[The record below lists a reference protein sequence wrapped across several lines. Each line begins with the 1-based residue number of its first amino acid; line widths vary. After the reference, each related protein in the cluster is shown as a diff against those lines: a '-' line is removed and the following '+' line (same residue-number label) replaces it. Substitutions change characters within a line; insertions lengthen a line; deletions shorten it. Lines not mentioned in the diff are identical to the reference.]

1 MNDILFAVVRLAL
14 TVILAVIARYLVPW
28 IRTSLAGSRYQLAAS
43 IVSDLVQAVEQTLVG
58 SGRGDEKYDFVLR
71 LAKKALERYHVEMT
85 DEQLSA
91 LIESAVWALKDV
103 IVELPVAELDS
114 TTPE

>member
-1 MNDILFAVVRLAL
+1 MNDILYAVVRIAITAMLAL
-14 TVILAVIARYLVPW
+14 TARYLVPW
-28 IRTSLAGSRYQLAAS
+28 IRTALAGSKYQLAAS

-58 SGRGDEKYDFVLR
+58 PGRGDEKYDFVLR
-71 LAKKALERYHVEMT
+71 LAKKALEKYNVEMT

-91 LIESAVWALKDV
+91 LIESAVWALQGHV
-103 IVELPVAELDS
+103 VEIPVEEFDS